1 VSVSFRENDVQA
13 LLTSLIEA
21 LGQPVGEGGRSPEA
35 YRQAARLLA
44 ASGVA
49 PEALD
54 KLLRDFAVASLRE
67 SGLAVT
73 LGFATPSAP

>member
-1 VSVSFRENDVQA
+1 
-13 LLTSLIEA
+13 
-21 LGQPVGEGGRSPEA
+21 
-35 YRQAARLLA
+35 
-44 ASGVA
+44 VA

>member
-1 VSVSFRENDVQA
+1 MSVSFRENDVQA
-13 LLTSLIEA
+13 LLTSLI
-21 LGQPVGEGGRSPEA
+21 
-35 YRQAARLLA
+35 
-44 ASGVA
+44 
-49 PEALD
+49 EALD

>member
-1 VSVSFRENDVQA
+1 MSVSFRENDVQA

-21 LGQPVGEGGRSPEA
+21 LGQPSVRAGSPEA

-73 LGFATPSAP
+73 LGLATPSAP

>member
-1 VSVSFRENDVQA
+1 MSVSFRENDVQA
-13 LLTSLIEA
+13 LLTSLIGA

-35 YRQAARLLA
+35 YRRRVYWPRRAWQ
-44 ASGVA
+44 